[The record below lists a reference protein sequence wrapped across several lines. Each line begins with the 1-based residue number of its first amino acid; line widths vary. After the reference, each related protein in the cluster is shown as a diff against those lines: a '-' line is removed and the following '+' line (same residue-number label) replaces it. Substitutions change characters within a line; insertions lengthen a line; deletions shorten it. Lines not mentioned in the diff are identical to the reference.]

1 MSDQRTDDL
10 IIIFDTTL
18 RDGGQTRGVDFSAA
32 DKQFIA
38 QALDDFGIDYIEG
51 GWPGANPTDDMF
63 FSKDQK
69 LKNAKLV
76 AFGMTRRGGRSVEND
91 PGLNAFLGAKTDRTC
106 LVDKMW
112 DFHVTTALN
121 MELGKNL
128 RMNSQSIASAC

>member
-18 RDGGQTRGVDFSAA
+18 RDGGQTRGVDLSAA

-91 PGLNAFLGAKTDRTC
+91 PGLNAILDASVIAVSDDMCWKLLSFAIC
-106 LVDKMW
+106 V
-112 DFHVTTALN
+112 F
-121 MELGKNL
+121 
-128 RMNSQSIASAC
+128 SIKRFPPIPHRGN